1 MRIYIYVFIQC
12 QLRNSIHI
20 DKDFFQSWSWKNDIK
35 YFEKEGIEDRTRCI
49 FLILFTT
56 VFIARRILSK
66 LAVKIRRSNYR
77 TMHIFH
83 SFLPAIHAKHSC
95 AMAADLTSN
104 FLENI
109 PNIWSSNVETDYVT
123 RRIYLSNRSSRSSVH
138 NLSQPRRN
146 FSWRVAELLENRH
159 YFKITQPNKF
169 VKKSVATF
177 SKTQLDKMNF
187 LVEILFERVTVERC
201 NTISLDWDIIAEGQ
215 NG

>member
-1 MRIYIYVFIQC
+1 MI
-12 QLRNSIHI
+12 LKKRNI
-20 DKDFFQSWSWKNDIK
+20 
-35 YFEKEGIEDRTRCI
+35 FEREGIKDRTRCI

-83 SFLPAIHAKHSC
+83 SSLPAIHAKHSC

-159 YFKITQPNKF
+159 YFKITQPNRVCQEISRNILENSTRQNEF
-169 VKKSVATF
+169 PRRNSLRTCHGR
-177 SKTQLDKMNF
+177 KM
-187 LVEILFERVTVERC
+187 
-201 NTISLDWDIIAEGQ
+201 
-215 NG
+215 